1 MVKNLSTNAGDMGS
15 IPGEMVTQFSFLA
28 GKSHGQRSLAG
39 YSLWVAKESNITE
52 QLNNNNKS
60 KSVSGDGIIQ
70 IQISDYEL
78 ENE

>member
-1 MVKNLSTNAGDMGS
+1 MVKNVSTNAGDMGS
-15 IPGEMVTQFSFLA
+15 IPGEMVTQLSFLA

-39 YSLWVAKESNITE
+39 YSLWEAKELNITE

-60 KSVSGDGIIQ
+60 KSVSRDGIIQ